1 MTVQEA
7 LGWAAGILKENNI
20 ETPVKEAGVLLAF
33 VLSKELSWL
42 YAHPQAML
50 SPGDEEK
57 FRENVG
63 QRAGGMPF
71 QYISHKQEFMSLELY
86 VDSNCLIP
94 RADTEILVEAALAW
108 IQEHPMRPIRV
119 LDIGTGS
126 GAIAVSIA
134 RYCSDAE
141 VDAMDLSADAL
152 AIAEKNARRHQVL
165 SRIRFFCAD
174 FFAWEP
180 SVPYPLIVSNPPYIS
195 RNELN
200 GLMPA
205 VRDYEPHMALDG
217 GEDGLLFYR
226 AIALKAQKLLLPGGA
241 VFTEVG
247 IGQAGEVSRLYEKQG
262 LRVRVY
268 QDLSGIDRV
277 VCGEKTG
284 KYS

>member
-1 MTVQEA
+1 MTVHEA
-7 LGWAAGILKENNI
+7 LGWAGSILKEDNI

-42 YAHPQAML
+42 YAHPQAVL
-50 SPGDEEK
+50 SSCQEEK
-57 FRENVG
+57 FRESVG
-63 QRAGGMPF
+63 LRARGMPY
-71 QYISHKQEFMSLELY
+71 QYISHKQEFMSLEFY

-108 IQEHPMRPIRV
+108 MQENPLRPMRI

-134 RYCSDAE
+134 RYCADAE
-141 VDAMDLSADAL
+141 IDAMDLSAGAL
-152 AIAEKNARRHQVL
+152 RIAEENARRHKVL
-165 SRIRFFCAD
+165 DRIRFFKAD
-174 FFAWEP
+174 FLAWEP
-180 SVPYPLIVSNPPYIS
+180 SAAYPLIVSNPPYIP

-205 VRDYEPHMALDG
+205 VRDHEPHMALDG

-226 AIALKAQKLLLPGGA
+226 AIAVRAHRLLMPGGA

-247 IGQAGEVSRLYEKQG
+247 IHQAGQVSRLYEQQG
-262 LRVRVY
+262 LTVRVCK
-268 QDLSGIDRV
+268 DLSGIDRV